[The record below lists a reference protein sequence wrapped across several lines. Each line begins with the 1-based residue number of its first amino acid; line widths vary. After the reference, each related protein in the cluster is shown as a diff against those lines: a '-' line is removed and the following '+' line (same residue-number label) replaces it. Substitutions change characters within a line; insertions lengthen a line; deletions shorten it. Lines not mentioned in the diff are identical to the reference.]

1 MGIQISRDDQMRS
14 LIKVNAAIRK
24 GVTRHYEA
32 LRLQYVSVPQI
43 VGITGACENIDT
55 LFRVGNRLD
64 LPLFFSQ
71 TGQLALE
78 QALQFSTGAYTIIHS
93 GRDEEEEDERHLREF
108 GLTEEEF
115 DCTTV
120 GMSEQ
125 NYDDEKMFEHL
136 LAHIEMAIKSMI
148 AATIEECPNELA
160 AFGQDID
167 YLKRVHETRFNRISY
182 EDVISLLN
190 ENGFPE
196 LKFGDD
202 LKARHE
208 QRVVELMTERSTS
221 HEVDREKGIPCFI
234 TRYPYPIKFFNM
246 KRSMKDSRV
255 VLSADLILPKSGE
268 SVGAAVR
275 EHDGVKLKDALI
287 NSVMFALHK
296 KRGGTF
302 SDFAWYV
309 DGLVGA
315 GKTKPHAGY
324 GIGNERVMQFL
335 LGQSDIRECSLFSL
349 MSRDSGDWDPARR
362 GKYFFFTP
370 AKKKVLLS
378 IGGIFNKEELLSGL
392 QSAAKSGNE
401 RLVFYATEKTHTF
414 LSQQGIKSTLVHK
427 ISDPASE
434 PNIGQL
440 LKDGFFDVIVNL
452 PTPLDNPRGELTDG
466 RMIRR
471 AALKTGTALITDLE
485 VARDFFNDVSAF
497 YAAEG
502 SNPKEL
508 KPAS

>member
-120 GMSEQ
+120 GMTEQ

-136 LAHIEMAIKSMI
+136 LSHIEMAIKSMI
-148 AATIEECPNELA
+148 AAVIEDCPNELKL
-160 AFGQDID
+160 FGQDIE
-167 YLKRVHETRFNRISY
+167 YLKRIHETRFNRISY

-190 ENGFPE
+190 NNGFPE
-196 LKFGDD
+196 LQFGDD

-208 QRVVELMTERSTS
+208 QRVVELMTERATR
-221 HEVDREKGIPCFI
+221 HEVDRQKGIPCFI

-275 EHDGVKLKDALI
+275 EHDGAKLKNALI
-287 NSVMFALHK
+287 HSTMFALHK

-302 SDFAWYV
+302 SDFSWYV

-315 GKTKPHAGY
+315 GKTRPHAGY

-349 MSRDSGDWDPARR
+349 MSRDSGDWDAARR

-378 IGGIFNKEELLSGL
+378 IGGIFNKEELLPSL
-392 QSAAKSGNE
+392 QSAKHE
-401 RLVFYATEKTHTF
+401 RLVFYATEKTHSF
-414 LSQQGIKSTLVHK
+414 LSANGIKSTLVHK
-427 ISDPASE
+427 ISDPSSE

-452 PTPLDNPRGELTDG
+452 PTPLDNPRGEVTDG

-471 AALKTGTALITDLE
+471 SALKTGTALITDLE
-485 VARDFFNDVSAF
+485 VARDFFNDVAAF
-497 YAAEG
+497 YAAEAAEK
-502 SNPKEL
+502 SNTKE
-508 KPAS
+508 SSSSS